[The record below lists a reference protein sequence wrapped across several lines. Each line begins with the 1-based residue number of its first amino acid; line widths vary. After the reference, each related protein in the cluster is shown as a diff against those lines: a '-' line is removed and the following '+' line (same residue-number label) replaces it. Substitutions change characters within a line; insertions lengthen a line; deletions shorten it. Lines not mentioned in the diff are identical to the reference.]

1 VRLRYGLG
9 CTLNA
14 DATCSNRV
22 AGGSLS
28 IGPSANIVWNRNKGL
43 LKMFRPTVAILGAS
57 ADRRK
62 FGNKSVRAHL
72 RGGYD
77 VYPVNPK
84 SDEIE
89 GLPVY
94 RALAD
99 VPVQQLDRISVYVSP
114 EVGLKLLPE
123 IAGKGAREVW
133 FNPGSESPEL
143 LRKARALRLNVVAA
157 CSIVDVGVRPDEL
170 PDS

>member
-1 VRLRYGLG
+1 M
-9 CTLNA
+9 
-14 DATCSNRV
+14 S
-22 AGGSLS
+22 
-28 IGPSANIVWNRNKGL
+28 
-43 LKMFRPTVAILGAS
+43 RPTVAILGAS

-77 VYPVNPK
+77 VYPVNPRA
-84 SDEIE
+84 DEIE
-89 GLPVY
+89 GLRVY
-94 RALAD
+94 RSLAD
-99 VPVQQLDRISVYVSP
+99 VPVEQLDRISVYLSP
-114 EVGLKLLPE
+114 EVGLNLLPE

-143 LRKARALRLNVVAA
+143 LGKARALRLNVVTA
-157 CSIVDVGVRPDEL
+157 CSIVDVGMRPDEL